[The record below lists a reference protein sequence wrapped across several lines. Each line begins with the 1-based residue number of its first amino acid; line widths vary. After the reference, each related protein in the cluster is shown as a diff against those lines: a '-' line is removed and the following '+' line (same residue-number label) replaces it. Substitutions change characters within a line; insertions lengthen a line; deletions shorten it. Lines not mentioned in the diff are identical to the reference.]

1 MLRINTMLRNF
12 FLGALMSLAFL
23 TACGG
28 GGKIYVGKTASNT
41 STASVTANASSL
53 SNSIRSSMAS
63 MAASS
68 TPVLGMSHN
77 PGQDCLSCHR
87 AGGTGA
93 VKAIFT
99 LAGTVYKTGGAAQTQ
114 GTVKL
119 FIHPTN
125 TLSISLKTDSLG
137 NFYTTTPVT
146 GLFVAGGPFVS
157 GVDVAIDG
165 PAASDTKMDG
175 LVTNGSCNA
184 CHGVSTARITA
195 N

>member
-1 MLRINTMLRNF
+1 MLRNF
-12 FLGALMSLAFL
+12 YLGAVISVAFL
-23 TACGG
+23 TSCGG
-28 GGKIYVGKTASNT
+28 GGKIYVGKTASNKA
-41 STASVTANASSL
+41 STASMMNNASSL
-53 SNSIRSSMAS
+53 NSRGSTAS
-63 MAASS
+63 LAASS
-68 TPVLGMSHN
+68 AAVLGMSHN

-99 LAGTVYKTGGAAQTQ
+99 LAGTVYKSGGAAQTQ

-125 TLSISLKTDSLG
+125 TLSVSLKTDSLG
-137 NFYTTTPVT
+137 NFYTTAPVT

-165 PAASDTKMDG
+165 PEARDTKMAG

-184 CHGVSTARITA
+184 CHGISTARITA

>member
-1 MLRINTMLRNF
+1 MLRNF
-12 FLGALMSLAFL
+12 FLGAVISVAFL
-23 TACGG
+23 TSCGG
-28 GGKIYVGKTASNT
+28 GGKIYVGKTAANTT
-41 STASVTANASSL
+41 STASMMANTSSL
-53 SNSIRSSMAS
+53 NNSIRSSMAS
-63 MAASS
+63 LAASS
-68 TPVLGMSHN
+68 TAALGMSHN
-77 PGQDCLSCHR
+77 PGQDCMSCHR
-87 AGGTGA
+87 VGGTGA

-165 PAASDTKMDG
+165 PVASDTKMAG

-184 CHGVSTARITA
+184 CHGISTARITA